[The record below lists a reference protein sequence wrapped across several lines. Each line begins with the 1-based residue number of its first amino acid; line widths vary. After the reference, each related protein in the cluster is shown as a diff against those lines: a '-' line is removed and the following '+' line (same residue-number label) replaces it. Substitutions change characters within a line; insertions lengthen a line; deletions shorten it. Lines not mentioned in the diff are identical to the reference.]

1 MEHAKS
7 TSPSPKTHSASGGKR
22 AHTHTMK
29 RLPEFF
35 MFGESQ
41 RAANGKEWSGERR
54 DAISASSS
62 RVKRFERHNCRFSS
76 DFAAFR
82 GGGDGGSMKAAFGSA
97 KKAELRRPAFCFSRK
112 PLIKARRRRWRRQC
126 DRYGRRSLASPS
138 GRRLLPSAR
147 GQRNRPARAYG
158 VRAWEVGVPL
168 AILGGG

>member
-1 MEHAKS
+1 MQNQHLPARRHTRRAAGS
-7 TSPSPKTHSASGGKR
+7 

-112 PLIKARRRRWRRQC
+112 PLIKARQRRLQWRQC